1 MSIPCLQQER
11 SGFLWSSWRPNLG
24 NPASCSKARASTS
37 TCSASCASF
46 KVIPISARTAPRET
60 TLFWSQ
66 RQTTSFH
73 LKGNHDTDRYC
84 SYIYIYMT
92 NYHIYA
98 HTHVYIY
105 NIGKMICGLINDI
118 SMAFDMAFATS
129 RSLFACLEAPGTAG
143 PCSSFLSPAG
153 PGRGPQSFCS
163 AHSWHIYGKSMGKNR
178 GIPILF
184 TNPFANDF
192 AKLLSGSAFAIER
205 SCASDFVKLTHQL
218 PCHSSIPLVSVVPM
232 DPPKDGSNGLL
243 IWSRSFVIILPFSST
258 INRLTKIWRVFS
270 NIFQHIIT
278 AMDCG
283 SLTQKQAIVLWE
295 KYHLKGPLSSL
306 LGLRW
311 P

>member
-1 MSIPCLQQER
+1 M
-11 SGFLWSSWRPNLG
+11 
-24 NPASCSKARASTS
+24 
-37 TCSASCASF
+37 
-46 KVIPISARTAPRET
+46 
-60 TLFWSQ
+60 
-66 RQTTSFH
+66 
-73 LKGNHDTDRYC
+73 
-84 SYIYIYMT
+84 
-92 NYHIYA
+92 
-98 HTHVYIY
+98 YIY

-243 IWSRSFVIILPFSST
+243 I
-258 INRLTKIWRVFS
+258 
-270 NIFQHIIT
+270 
-278 AMDCG
+278 
-283 SLTQKQAIVLWE
+283 
-295 KYHLKGPLSSL
+295 
-306 LGLRW
+306 
-311 P
+311 